1 MKDWVLDLELG
12 QEQIVRVKGD
22 VDFLNSAEFSSVLA
36 RAIEKGPKVV
46 VDLSQA
52 EMLDSSALM
61 ALSDAVEQA
70 QRSKVK
76 ISLFGVSDRIH
87 RELQI
92 TGLASSF
99 GLAMVKSERNKPRK
113 AAPDTRREGW
123 RITESVVLA
132 EPEMIFHLRN
142 LGVAAAREAGLN
154 KDDVAD
160 VKLALTEALAHALKY
175 PSSSKSG
182 GNKICLRCMCCSKA
196 FVMEI
201 SYGEKCYEPDCI
213 TAIGFKLI
221 KSLMDEINT
230 YSDNQKNHIRLLKWI
245 Q

>member
-1 MKDWVLDLELG
+1 MEDWVVDLELG
-12 QEQIVRVKGD
+12 QEQRIKVKGE
-22 VDFLNSAEFSSVLA
+22 VDFFNSVEFSSALT

-52 EMLDSSALM
+52 EMLDSSALT
-61 ALSDAVEQA
+61 ALSDAVGQA

-76 ISLFGVSDRIH
+76 ISLSGVSDRIH

-99 GLAMVKSERNKPRK
+99 GLAMVRSERNKPHK
-113 AAPDTRREGW
+113 ATPDLRREGW
-123 RITESVVLA
+123 QITESVALA
-132 EPEMIFHLRN
+132 EPEMMLHLRS

-154 KDDVAD
+154 EDVVAD
-160 VKLALTEALAHALKY
+160 VKLALTEALAHAVKY
-175 PSSSKSG
+175 ASVSDPSR
-182 GNKICLRCMCCSKA
+182 NRIRLRCMCCSKA
-196 FVMEI
+196 FIMEI
-201 SYGEKCYEPDCI
+201 SDSGKCYETDCM

-230 YSDNQKNHIRLLKWI
+230 FSDDQGSHVRLLKWI
-245 Q
+245 K